1 MKKIIALSL
10 VLSALA
16 AAVTGCSNNST
27 SSSESSDVSSS
38 VSSEESSSS
47 EVVSDDAAS
56 EDEASDSTDSSES
69 SDDSSTA
76 AESRAEEYANIVMNA
91 IEWPSMGVKT
101 DAEDVQLAFSIDTSL
116 CEDYYF
122 ADNMMSVH
130 FNRILIAKPSAGNE
144 EALKAQFDSYASYL
158 DNMETDRLYED
169 QVISLSGRVHG
180 ETPDGYYYIIVHEDG
195 AAAEAAMLAE

>member
-1 MKKIIALSL
+1 MKKIITLSL
-10 VLSALA
+10 ILSALA
-16 AAVTGCSNNST
+16 LAVTGCSNNS
-27 SSSESSDVSSS
+27 SSSSAESSDVTSS
-38 VSSEESSSS
+38 VTSGENNSEEVSDNVSDDTASDDSENSSSS
-47 EVVSDDAAS
+47 EVSG
-56 EDEASDSTDSSES
+56 
-69 SDDSSTA
+69 TA
-76 AESRAEEYANIVMNA
+76 AQYAEKVMNA
-91 IEWPSMGVKT
+91 IEWPAMAEKT

-144 EALKAQFDSYASYL
+144 EALGAQFDAYASYL

-195 AAAEAAMLAE
+195 AAAEAAMLA

>member
-10 VLSALA
+10 ILSALA
-16 AAVTGCSNNST
+16 LAVTGCSNNSN
-27 SSSESSDVSSS
+27 SSSSAESSDVTSS
-38 VSSEESSSS
+38 VTSGESNSEEVSDNVSDDTA
-47 EVVSDDAAS
+47 SDDAAS
-56 EDEASDSTDSSES
+56 DDSENSGSSSEVS
-69 SDDSSTA
+69 GTA
-76 AESRAEEYANIVMNA
+76 AQYAEKVMNA
-91 IEWPSMGVKT
+91 IEWPSMAEKT

-144 EALKAQFDSYASYL
+144 EALRAQFDAYASYL

-195 AAAEAAMLAE
+195 AAAEAAMLA

>member
-10 VLSALA
+10 ILSALA
-16 AAVTGCSNNST
+16 LAVTGCSNNIN
-27 SSSESSDVSSS
+27 SSSSAESSDATSS
-38 VSSEESSSS
+38 VTSGESNSEEVSDNVSDDTA
-47 EVVSDDAAS
+47 SDDAAS
-56 EDEASDSTDSSES
+56 DDTENSGSSEVS
-69 SDDSSTA
+69 GTA
-76 AESRAEEYANIVMNA
+76 AQYAEKVMNA
-91 IEWPSMGVKT
+91 IEWPSMAEKT

-144 EALKAQFDSYASYL
+144 EALRAQFDAYASYL

-195 AAAEAAMLAE
+195 AAAEAAMLA

>member
-1 MKKIIALSL
+1 MKKIITLSL
-10 VLSALA
+10 ILSALA
-16 AAVTGCSNNST
+16 LAVTGCSNNS
-27 SSSESSDVSSS
+27 SSSSAESSDVTSS
-38 VSSEESSSS
+38 VTSGENNSEEVSDNVSDDTASDDSENSSSS
-47 EVVSDDAAS
+47 EVSG
-56 EDEASDSTDSSES
+56 
-69 SDDSSTA
+69 TA
-76 AESRAEEYANIVMNA
+76 AQYAEKVMNA
-91 IEWPSMGVKT
+91 IEWPAMAEKT

-144 EALKAQFDSYASYL
+144 EALGAQFDAYVSYL

-195 AAAEAAMLAE
+195 AAAEAAMLA

>member
-1 MKKIIALSL
+1 MKKIIALS
-10 VLSALA
+10 VILSALA
-16 AAVTGCSNNST
+16 VAVTGCSNNSN
-27 SSSESSDVSSS
+27 SSSAPESSDVNSS
-38 VSSEESSSS
+38 VVSEDNSASG
-47 EVVSDDAAS
+47 DAAS
-56 EDEASDSTDSSES
+56 DEVS
-69 SDDSSTA
+69 SDDTA
-76 AESRAEEYANIVMNA
+76 SETSGRAEEYANIVMNA
-91 IEWPSMGVKT
+91 VEWPAMGVKT

>member
-1 MKKIIALSL
+1 MKKIITLSL
-10 VLSALA
+10 ILSALA
-16 AAVTGCSNNST
+16 LAVTGCSNNS
-27 SSSESSDVSSS
+27 SSSSAESSDVTSS
-38 VSSEESSSS
+38 VTSGENNSEEVSDNVSDDTASDDSENSGSSS
-47 EVVSDDAAS
+47 EVSG
-56 EDEASDSTDSSES
+56 
-69 SDDSSTA
+69 TA
-76 AESRAEEYANIVMNA
+76 AQYAEKVMNA
-91 IEWPSMGVKT
+91 IEWPAMAEKT

-144 EALKAQFDSYASYL
+144 EALGAQFDAYASYL

-195 AAAEAAMLAE
+195 AAAEAAMLA

>member
-1 MKKIIALSL
+1 MKKIIALS
-10 VLSALA
+10 VILSALA
-16 AAVTGCSNNST
+16 VAVTGCSNNSN
-27 SSSESSDVSSS
+27 SSSAPESSDVNSS
-38 VSSEESSSS
+38 VVSEDNSASG
-47 EVVSDDAAS
+47 DAAS
-56 EDEASDSTDSSES
+56 DEVSSDDTASEDADSTDDTSSETS
-69 SDDSSTA
+69 G
-76 AESRAEEYANIVMNA
+76 RAEEYANIVMNA
-91 IEWPSMGVKT
+91 VEWPAMGVKT

>member
-38 VSSEESSSS
+38 VSSS